1 MSLSRIQLRHRSVID
16 SYKAEIIRPPS
27 RKQARAWLAPIRSAF
42 NEIKSGEVDSHQGY
56 AITRIKRNDDD
67 FARIDHCINGFIA
80 MIERLAPEFDLS
92 AMRKVGKKLEVGILL
107 THEEVESCFKTLN
120 GVEDLLIGF
129 SRQALKDAAQTEQI
143 KIEFERMG
151 IAA

>member
-1 MSLSRIQLRHRSVID
+1 MTLSRVQLRHRSVVD
-16 SYKAEIIRPPS
+16 SHMAGSIKPPS
-27 RKQARAWLAPIRSAF
+27 RKHARAWLAPIRAAF
-42 NEIKSGEVDSHQGY
+42 NEIKSGEVDSHHGY
-56 AITRIKRNDDD
+56 AITRINRHDTD

-80 MIERLAPEFDLS
+80 MISRLAPEFDLS

-120 GVEDLLIGF
+120 SVEDLLIGF

-143 KIEFERMG
+143 KIELERMG